1 MTNYYPLSSLSVNNL
16 KNIILQYNK
25 LQDYYQ
31 YLQTFTIS
39 DNKDSLIEFIR
50 NNIYDYQWKNNENYQ
65 EDQDDFTEWQVS
77 NCIII

>member
-39 DNKDSLIEFIR
+39 DNKDSSIQFIR
-50 NNIYDYQWKNNENYQ
+50 NNIYDYRCKNKENYQ
-65 EDQDDFTEWQVS
+65 
-77 NCIII
+77 